1 MTKLISMAIP
11 GHKAVLR
18 CLIAFFT
25 CLATISTDITAAEPD
40 PLFADNDII
49 KVTLSG
55 PFRKINKERNKETI
69 YEDARLSYTD
79 QSGQVITLPVD
90 LQARGNFRLDKERC
104 RHAPLRVLFH
114 KKSSLGTLF
123 ENQQKLK
130 LVVSCR
136 KQSAYKQ
143 YVIHEYFLYRMYN
156 LLTDASFR
164 VKLAEITYS
173 ETGRSGTHKSYG
185 FFIEDQ
191 KRLGQRLGL
200 KRIRGN
206 RIEVNTL
213 DEQQISLVALFQFLI
228 GNTDW
233 SVRKGEGDEDCCHNT
248 KIMGKAGKPSIP
260 VPYDF
265 DFSGLI
271 RTEYAQPQ
279 AKLRLRSVRIRRY
292 RGFCQ
297 PDLVGMVKAR
307 ASIEDVK
314 SDLYA
319 LFENNELLTNRRK
332 RESINYLDSYYKI
345 SNSDEKFAD
354 KIRGKCRGPR
364 HGNNH

>member
-1 MTKLISMAIP
+1 MAIP
-11 GHKAVLR
+11 APKAVLR
-18 CLIAFFT
+18 CLLAPLA
-25 CLATISTDITAAEPD
+25 CLGIITTAVTAAEPD
-40 PLFADNDII
+40 PLFTDNDII

-55 PFRKINKERNKETI
+55 PFRKINQERNKETL
-69 YEDARLSYTD
+69 YENARLSYTD
-79 QSGQVITLPVD
+79 RSGQVITLPVD

-104 RHAPLRVLFH
+104 RMAPLRVLFH

-123 ENQQKLK
+123 ENQHKLK

-136 KQSAYKQ
+136 RSSAYKQ
-143 YVIHEYFLYRMYN
+143 YVIQEYLIYRMYN

-173 ETGRSGTHKSYG
+173 ETSRPGMHKSVG

-200 KRIRGN
+200 ERIRGN
-206 RIEVNTL
+206 RIEVNTFD
-213 DEQQISLVALFQFLI
+213 DEQISLVALFQFLV

-248 KIMGKAGKPSIP
+248 KIMGEAGKPSTP

-271 RTEYAQPQ
+271 STEYAQPQ
-279 AKLRLRSVRIRRY
+279 AALRLRTVRIRRY

-297 PDLVGMVKAR
+297 PDLVGMVQAR
-307 ASIEDVK
+307 ARIDELK

-319 LFENNELLTNRRK
+319 LFESNELLTRRRRQK
-332 RESINYLDSYYKI
+332 SLNYLDSYYKI
-345 SNSDEKFAD
+345 SNSDVKFGD
-354 KIRGKCRGPR
+354 KVLHKCRG
-364 HGNNH
+364 HY